1 MTWFKVDDGFWS
13 HPKTVGLSDAAVAL
27 WVRAGAY
34 ACQHLTDG
42 AIPAA
47 ALRMVGERAAAD
59 ELVAS
64 GLWVETAG
72 GYAFHDWAE
81 YQETSDA
88 VKDRRAAARERQRRS
103 RAARAAKRGDTKP
116 NSQAHSGDVPPDV
129 TEDVTRDDTREFLTP
144 DPTVGRVGTTSLPP
158 YTEVANATS
167 NQAASTNVSTD
178 RARDENETPPRGPVV
193 DVDGWKLVRDEI
205 PDTHPTSVRTELAMR
220 AGALLKSGT
229 PEADVRQA
237 LSLWLD
243 KPKLGPATLPSL
255 VSEVVRNRARPAA
268 AAHAEGAAT
277 TKARGWLDVANQL
290 DPAVATAAPS
300 LSPSH
305 PRAIEP

>member
-144 DPTVGRVGTTSLPP
+144 DPTVGRVG
-158 YTEVANATS
+158 
-167 NQAASTNVSTD
+167 
-178 RARDENETPPRGPVV
+178 G
-193 DVDGWKLVRDEI
+193 
-205 PDTHPTSVRTELAMR
+205 
-220 AGALLKSGT
+220 
-229 PEADVRQA
+229 
-237 LSLWLD
+237 
-243 KPKLGPATLPSL
+243 
-255 VSEVVRNRARPAA
+255 
-268 AAHAEGAAT
+268 
-277 TKARGWLDVANQL
+277 
-290 DPAVATAAPS
+290 
-300 LSPSH
+300 
-305 PRAIEP
+305 